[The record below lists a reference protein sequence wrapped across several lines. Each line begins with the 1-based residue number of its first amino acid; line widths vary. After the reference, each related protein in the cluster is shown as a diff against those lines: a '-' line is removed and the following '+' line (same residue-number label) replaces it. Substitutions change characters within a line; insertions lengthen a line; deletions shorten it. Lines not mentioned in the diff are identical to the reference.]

1 MIMIQLII
9 QLLCRMQI
17 KMKKEKREWK
27 YTLMLS
33 DGNGVYFADSL
44 WKLIT
49 EIISHR
55 LFHFKRGDGWR
66 D

>member
-1 MIMIQLII
+1 M
-9 QLLCRMQI
+9 
-17 KMKKEKREWK
+17 EKDTKEWK

-33 DGNGVYFADSL
+33 EGNGVYFADSL

-49 EIISHR
+49 EMISHR
-55 LFHFKRGDGWR
+55 WNHLKRGDGWR

>member
-1 MIMIQLII
+1 
-9 QLLCRMQI
+9 
-17 KMKKEKREWK
+17 MKKDTKEWK

-44 WKLIT
+44 WKLFT
-49 EIISHR
+49 EMLSHR
-55 LFHFKRGDGWR
+55 LFHFKRGDRWW